1 MLHAKHVL
9 VRGSGGMLS
18 RILVSE
24 SDMLAIHI
32 SAQINQVCSQMSI
45 NSSHGQLDVV

>member
-1 MLHAKHVL
+1 MYTLWENLEFWSLRV
-9 VRGSGGMLS
+9 
-18 RILVSE
+18 IY
-24 SDMLAIHI
+24 MLAIHI